1 MEWSENITNILVVPM
16 AKNPHEQGKMIALSN
31 ILVAEFTALRREIEI
46 CIEHQKEIMN
56 FSVLTFVAMIGLFGV
71 AKTRSE
77 LESIAPAFLFFP
89 FIFCLL
95 VLLYADKTVRILRV
109 ADYIHNYLR
118 RRVNETGIWD
128 EDFWFWESYKSHKAS
143 YSRKLAMRLDRA
155 RWLIFIIPSV
165 IAIGLFFLL
174 YGIPCI
180 NKEEIIFL
188 LFLDVFAIIVIIY
201 VIPHLEETAPIKDRK
216 PVDLKDS
223 RKRRKKWE

>member
-1 MEWSENITNILVVPM
+1 MD
-16 AKNPHEQGKMIALSN
+16 KNPQDQGKLIAFSN
-31 ILVAEFTALRREIEI
+31 ILIAEFTALRREIEI

-77 LESIAPAFLFFP
+77 LGSIAPTFLFFP

-128 EDFWFWESYKSHKAS
+128 KDFWLWESYKSHKAS

-155 RWLIFIIPSV
+155 RWLIFIIPSI

-174 YGIPCI
+174 YGIPCT
-180 NKEEIIFL
+180 NKEEIMFL
-188 LFLDVFAIIVIIY
+188 LFLDVVAIIVIIC

>member
-1 MEWSENITNILVVPM
+1 MD
-16 AKNPHEQGKMIALSN
+16 KNPQDQGKLIARSN

-77 LESIAPAFLFFP
+77 LGSIAPTFLFFP

-118 RRVNETGIWD
+118 RRVNETKILD
-128 EDFWFWESYKSHKAS
+128 TDFWLWESYKSHKAS

-174 YGIPCI
+174 YGIPCT
-180 NKEEIIFL
+180 NKEEIMFL
-188 LFLDVFAIIVIIY
+188 LFLDVVAIIVIIC